1 MRPTVTALGLSLALL
16 TGLAPTTQAEPR
28 DQFTKPDPRE
38 VEVQQH
44 PDPDDLHVA
53 RPPLEIRYQCPPGWT
68 TSVGSFEPHQ
78 TTVCVPEDVPQRM
91 PCPPGT
97 VFTRSSCSISCQ
109 MFN

>member
-1 MRPTVTALGLSLALL
+1 MTALGLSLILL
-16 TGLAPTTQAEPR
+16 VGLPPAIQAEPMVQIDR
-28 DQFTKPDPRE
+28 PDPTDVRPP
-38 VEVQQH
+38 QR

-53 RPPLEIRYQCPPGWT
+53 HPPLEIRYQCPPGWT

-97 VFTRSSCSISCQ
+97 VLTRTSCSISCQ